1 MLEGLRSPLVQR
13 IYRDKVMGVFQRSW
27 SGVQPYTKKN
37 IIATFGLGMSG
48 GFPLTFVIS
57 LMGLWLSYSDVS
69 KSDVGLFAL
78 ITTFYTWKFL
88 WSPAIDRLPLGF
100 ITRILGQRRGW
111 LFLIQVLMA
120 IALIVISRFDPANQ
134 LFEVAVIAAI
144 IAFLSASQDI
154 VIDAYRIEI
163 IDEDEQGHSAAAY
176 VYGYRT
182 ANFLAAIMVLAVAEY
197 YSWATA
203 ILTLPILLVPGALG
217 AMLAGEPT
225 KRRDEQYLLAE
236 DVSHHYQPFFSRLR
250 EAVYLP
256 FKEFTRRQNW
266 ALVLLFV
273 FLFKAGDAVTAIMTA
288 PLMKEMAFTPGDLLY
303 ANKTVGFITLMLGV
317 GLGAFLYKQI
327 GTFKAL
333 FLTGILMML
342 TNLGFAWLWIGDAE
356 LWRLGVTIGLEN
368 FATGLGTT
376 VTIAYFAS
384 LCNVNFT
391 ATQYALISSLGN
403 QARTILGAPSGFV
416 AEAVGWVEFFI
427 YATLLALPGLLLLLV
442 LWKKNIGAEEV
453 IAESASDPENVNS

>member
-1 MLEGLRSPLVQR
+1 
-13 IYRDKVMGVFQRSW
+13 MGVLERTW
-27 SGVQPYTKKN
+27 LGIRPYTKGK

-88 WSPAIDRLPLGF
+88 WSPAIDRLPLGP
-100 ITRILGQRRGW
+100 ITRLLGQRRGW
-111 LFLIQVLMA
+111 LFTLQVLMA
-120 IALIVISRFDPANQ
+120 VSLVAISRFDPATQ
-134 LFEVAVIAAI
+134 LFEVAVVAVI

-163 IDEDEQGHSAAAY
+163 IREEEQGHSAAAY
-176 VYGYRT
+176 VYGYRV
-182 ANFLAAIMVLAVAEY
+182 ANFLSAIMVLAVAEL
-197 YSWATA
+197 YSWELA
-203 ILTLPILLVPGALG
+203 ILTLPIMLVPGAIG
-217 AMLAGEPT
+217 AWFVGEPD
-225 KRRDEQYLLAE
+225 KKRDEEFLAQEAANHQYHPVIE
-236 DVSHHYQPFFSRLR
+236 RLR

-256 FKEFTRRQNW
+256 FKEFTRRENW

-288 PLMKEMAFTPGDLLY
+288 PLIVDMQFTPGDVLF
-303 ANKTVGFITLMLGV
+303 ANKTVGFITLMVGV
-317 GLGAFLYKQI
+317 GLGAILYNQI
-327 GTFKAL
+327 GMFKAL
-333 FLTGILMML
+333 LITAILMMV
-342 TNLGFAWLWIGDAE
+342 TNLGFAWLWVGEAE
-356 LWRLGVTIGLEN
+356 QWRLALTIGMEN

-384 LCNVNFT
+384 LCNANFT

-416 AEAVGWVEFFI
+416 AEAVGWVEFFVF
-427 YATLLALPGLLLLLV
+427 ATLLALPGIVVLMI
-442 LWKKNIGAEEV
+442 LWKKDVHKATVTE
-453 IAESASDPENVNS
+453 

>member
-1 MLEGLRSPLVQR
+1 MLYVTNLLA
-13 IYRDKVMGVFQRSW
+13 GVR
-27 SGVQPYTKKN
+27 PYTSRG
-37 IIATFGLGMSG
+37 IVATFGLGMSS

-57 LMGLWLSYSDVS
+57 LLGLWLSYSDVS

-100 ITRILGQRRGW
+100 ITRRFGQRRGW
-111 LFLIQVLMA
+111 LFLIQALMA
-120 IALIVISRFDPANQ
+120 IALVVISRFDPATQ

-163 IDEDEQGHSAAAY
+163 IEDDEQGHSAAAY

-197 YSWATA
+197 YGWAAA
-203 ILTLPILLVPGALG
+203 ILTLPLLLLPGALG
-217 AMLAGEPT
+217 ALLVGEPKAREET
-225 KRRDEQYLLAE
+225 QYLKQE
-236 DVSHHYQPFFSRLR
+236 RGSGHYSPLVGRLR
-250 EAVYLP
+250 EAIYLP
-256 FKEFTRRQNW
+256 FKEFTRRDNW

-288 PLMKEMAFTPGDLLY
+288 PLMTEMNFTPGDLLY
-303 ANKTVGFITLMLGV
+303 ANKTVGFITLMVGV
-317 GLGAFLYKQI
+317 GLGAMLYKVI
-327 GTFKAL
+327 GTFKSL
-333 FLTGILMML
+333 FLTGLLMMA
-342 TNLGFAWLWIGDAE
+342 TNLVFAWLWNGEAE
-356 LWRLGVTIGLEN
+356 LWRLAVTIGAEN

-376 VTIAYFAS
+376 VIIAYMAS
-384 LCNVNFT
+384 LCNANFT

-416 AEAVGWVEFFI
+416 AESVGWTEFFI
-427 YATLLALPGLLLLLV
+427 YATLLALPGLIILTV
-442 LWKKNIGAEEV
+442 LWKKNIGAESPTSVEN
-453 IAESASDPENVNS
+453 SDL